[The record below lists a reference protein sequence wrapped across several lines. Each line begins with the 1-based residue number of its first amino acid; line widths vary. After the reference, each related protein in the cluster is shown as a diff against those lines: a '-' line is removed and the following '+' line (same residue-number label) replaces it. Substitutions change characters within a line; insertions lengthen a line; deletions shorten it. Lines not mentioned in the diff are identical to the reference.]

1 LKDKSY
7 LKPNLDNINR
17 KRFYRRRK
25 SDLRVFLEALL
36 MLFVGFNLLIFL
48 NSIPEK
54 FKLSVFVVETVS
66 NISEG
71 FVQLYNGLLQIGAAT
86 SVIFL
91 LILCIFLFL
100 GGIVRCLRLV
110 NNSIK
115 RMKKKSYK

>member
-1 LKDKSY
+1 MKDKSY
-7 LKPNLDNINR
+7 LKSNLDNINR

-71 FVQLYNGLLQIGAAT
+71 FVQLYNGLIQIGAAT

>member
-1 LKDKSY
+1 MKDKSY